1 MSLRRTIRVGLRR
14 LVRIG
19 AVGGLTLLVLGLVG
33 ACIVVDRTRADLPTP
48 TDLAEL
54 RPDYGTRIQAQTGA
68 YLGGERAVEP
78 VDYQQLPPTLIAAVL
93 AAEDEDFFDHRGYNL
108 RSIARALIANIRAGH
123 TTQGASTITQQVA
136 KHFLEPDK
144 TWYRKLQELL
154 LARNIEADYTKT
166 EILDAY
172 LGGVYFG
179 NNAWGVTQASYT
191 YFSRSPQDLSIGQM
205 ATLAGL
211 LPAPSVYNPIDN
223 PQLALRERNRVLR
236 RMGDV
241 GFLEDGDLRELRRRP
256 LDGPQIMET
265 EASPA
270 PEAVNTVQRQ
280 WTDIGDQ
287 SQWSDSSLEVS
298 TTHHPGFQS
307 LLRGALQHGV
317 EQHDRRRGYRGPVG
331 RVDNPRAFDD
341 ALNSAPDFG
350 SFVPARI
357 DAIDDQ
363 GLRLQT
369 ADGALPLF
377 SDDLDWLPG
386 RHPDS
391 GRSRSPQSGWRD
403 FVSVDDVVI
412 LRDHGDQWQL
422 WQPPLHEGAAIV
434 TDHHSGEVL
443 ASVGAYDVDA
453 SQYHRAEQA
462 CRQPGSLFKTIVF
475 AEAFSRDITPA
486 TLLSDVPDDRG
497 VWQPR
502 NADRDFSG
510 YLPAHEAFVQ
520 SRNIPA
526 VNLYQH
532 LGASSVTDRARHMGI
547 TSQLIPTP
555 SLALGANC
563 TAPAEMLDAHS
574 TIARSGLA
582 ADRRS
587 IATVRDL
594 WSNRLRDRGHFLQR
608 DPRLVAR
615 LSRAAAPVTHRDR
628 ALAPDVTYLVAQ
640 MLDDV
645 TTRGTARDLPDDW
658 PVGAKTGTSTH
669 FDTWLAAVEPNLTTT
684 VWVGS
689 DQHNERF
696 LSGEHAGTVALPIF
710 ADFYDGLPYQTA
722 EQWPPMPGDDIAIER
737 VFIDPAT
744 GLRARDHH
752 HAVQYSFRTGTAPRQ
767 YAPTRASRQ
776 LERFDSTIYQ

>member
-1 MSLRRTIRVGLRR
+1 MSLRLSTSTWLRR
-14 LVRIG
+14 LVRI
-19 AVGGLTLLVLGLVG
+19 VSIGGLTLLMLGLIG
-33 ACIVVDRTRADLPTP
+33 ACIIVDRTRADLPSP

-68 YLGGERAVEP
+68 YLGGEHAVDP
-78 VDYQQLPPTLIAAVL
+78 VDYQQLPPMLVAAVL
-93 AAEDEDFFDHRGYNL
+93 AAEDEDFFHHRGYNI
-108 RSIARALIANIRAGH
+108 RSIARALMTNIRAGH

-144 TWYRKLQELL
+144 TWHRKLQELL
-154 LARNIEADYTKT
+154 LARDIEADYAKV

-191 YFSRSPQDLSIGQM
+191 YFSRSPRDLSTSQM

-211 LPAPSVYNPIDN
+211 LPAPSVYNPVDN

-236 RMGDV
+236 RMGEV
-241 GFLEDGDLRELRRRP
+241 GFLDDDKSQELRQRS
-256 LDGPQIMET
+256 LKGPQT
-265 EASPA
+265 LPPEASQA

-280 WTDIGDQ
+280 WADIGGED
-287 SQWSDSSLEVS
+287 QWSDSSLEVT

-307 LLRGALQHGV
+307 LLRDVLQQGV

-331 RVDNPRAFDD
+331 RADDPQAFDD
-341 ALNSAPDFG
+341 ALGATPEFG
-350 SFVPARI
+350 SFAPARI
-357 DAIDDQ
+357 KAVDEQ
-363 GLRLQT
+363 SLRVQT
-369 ADGALPLF
+369 ADGAL
-377 SDDLDWLPG
+377 SVSGDDLDWLPG
-386 RHPDS
+386 RDPDS
-391 GRSRSPQSGWRD
+391 GLSRSPQSDWRD
-403 FVSVDDVVI
+403 FVAVDDI
-412 LRDHGDQWQL
+412 IALRNHGDQWDL
-422 WQPPLHEGAAIV
+422 WQPPLHQGAAIV

-486 TLLSDVPDDRG
+486 TLLSDVPDNRG

-526 VNLYQH
+526 VNLYQY
-532 LGASSVTDRARHMGI
+532 LGASSVTERAQLMGI

-555 SLALGANC
+555 SLALGASC
-563 TAPAEMLDAHS
+563 TAPTEMLDAHS
-574 TIARSGLA
+574 TIPRSGLA
-582 ADRRS
+582 ADRRPV
-587 IATVRDL
+587 ATIRDL
-594 WSNRLRDRGHFLQR
+594 WSNRLRDRGDFLQR
-608 DPRLVAR
+608 DPSLLAR
-615 LSRAAAPVTHRDR
+615 LTRAAAPVPHRER
-628 ALAPDVTYLVAQ
+628 VLEPDVAYLLAQ

-645 TTRGTARDLPDDW
+645 TTRGTARDLPDHW

-669 FDTWLAAVEPNLTTT
+669 FDTWLTAIEPNLTTT
-684 VWVGS
+684 IWVGS
-689 DQHNERF
+689 DEHNERF

-710 ADFYDGLPYQTA
+710 ADFYEGLPYQTA
-722 EQWPPMPGDDIAIER
+722 DQWPSPPGDDVVIER
-737 VFIDPAT
+737 VPIDPST
-744 GLRARDHH
+744 GLRARDHQP
-752 HAVQYSFRTGTAPRQ
+752 AVNYSFRTGTAPLE

-776 LERFDSTIYQ
+776 LERFDSTIHP